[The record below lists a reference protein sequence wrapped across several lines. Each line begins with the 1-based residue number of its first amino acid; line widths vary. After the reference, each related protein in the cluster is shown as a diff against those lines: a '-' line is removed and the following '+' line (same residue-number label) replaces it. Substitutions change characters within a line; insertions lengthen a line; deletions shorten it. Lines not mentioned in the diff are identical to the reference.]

1 MTEQPTEAVQRV
13 RPLSA
18 AAARNLMKLVENDFT
33 TLQLEL
39 SEFFETQMRTEEA
52 EIRSEAVD
60 QIADLNSAAMGIVR
74 EFEDKMQALRT
85 RATREGFTMRAP
97 SVQGQNQERM
107 VKSDAV
113 EAKVA
118 AMRAR
123 LNNEHRAAVAAMKR
137 KQNQLERRVLLA
149 SITTE
154 VEAVL
159 NDMPTAREL
168 MAEAVQ
174 ELEMRALK

>member
-1 MTEQPTEAVQRV
+1 MTEQPTEVVQRV

-18 AAARNLMKLVENDFT
+18 AAARNLMKLVENDFM

-39 SEFFETQMRTEEA
+39 AEFFDNQTRTEEA

-60 QIADLNSAAMGIVR
+60 QIAALNTSAMDIVR
-74 EFEDKMQALRT
+74 EFEDKMRALQT

-97 SVQGQNQERM
+97 SVTGQSRENM

-113 EAKVA
+113 EAKVS
-118 AMRAR
+118 AMRNR
-123 LNNEHRAAVAAMKR
+123 LNNEHRAALAAMKR

-174 ELEMRALK
+174 ELQTRALR

>member
-1 MTEQPTEAVQRV
+1 MTEQPSEVVQRV

-18 AAARNLMKLVENDFT
+18 AAARNLMKLVENDFM

-39 SEFFETQMRTEEA
+39 AEFFDNQMRTEET

-60 QIADLNSAAMGIVR
+60 QIATLGESAMSIVR
-74 EFEDKMQALRT
+74 EFEDKMRALQN

-97 SVQGQNQERM
+97 SITGQSRENM
-107 VKSDAV
+107 IKNDAV

-118 AMRAR
+118 AMRNR
-123 LNNEHRAAVAAMKR
+123 LNNEHRVAIAAMKR

-174 ELEMRALK
+174 ELETRALR